1 MTVHAYRI
9 YAEKP
14 DGVTEKK
21 ANDIIDEWKKQN
33 TPWTDDPADHNLSA
47 TNTKP
52 DKIGTECFVGTVRFE
67 FSDDATQLTQEIKY
81 GLSGVVGWA
90 RIGYHKCD
98 HDEDSGTGCSW
109 DSSSEFGVVPDD
121 VPEFI

>member
-9 YAEKP
+9 YAQKP
-14 DGVTEKK
+14 TDVSKEE
-21 ANDIIDEWKKQN
+21 ANQIIDEWKAQN
-33 TPWTDDPADHNLSA
+33 TPWTEDPADHNL
-47 TNTKP
+47 NVTKP
-52 DKIGTECFVGTVRFE
+52 TPEDETEYFVGTVRFE
-67 FSDDATQLTQEIKY
+67 FSDDASQLTQDIKY

-109 DSSSEFGVVPDD
+109 DSSTEFGTVPDG
-121 VPEFI
+121 VPEFV